1 MTTWN
6 DNTKRLESFM
16 GVHQTTVT
24 SISWS
29 SNGTRL
35 ITGDSVNN
43 NNFKS
48 ILNINYIKKY

>member
-6 DNTKRLESFM
+6 DNTKRLESFL

-24 SISWS
+24 AISWS

-35 ITGDSVNN
+35 ITGDAVCL
-43 NNFKS
+43 
-48 ILNINYIKKY
+48 ILIQMA

>member
-6 DNTKRLESFM
+6 ENTKRLESFM

-35 ITGDSVNN
+35 ITGDAVSGLLDL
-43 NNFKS
+43 FF
-48 ILNINYIKKY
+48 IIK

>member
-35 ITGDSVNN
+35 ITGDAVSSCSHHL
-43 NNFKS
+43 FELK
-48 ILNINYIKKY
+48 LNRF